1 MIDDVCKLIKEVV
14 TVDDVGN
21 EQTERTTRQVFC
33 GIRSVSRSEFYDA
46 ARANLRP
53 SIIFVLPNYAD
64 YEEETLVEYRGQLY
78 AVIRTYR
85 RTDSDELELTAEPK
99 VGVTEQ

>member
-1 MIDDVCKLIKEVV
+1 MIDDVCKLVKEVV

-21 EQTERTTRQVFC
+21 ERTERTERQVFC

-46 ARANLRP
+46 ARADLNP
-53 SIIFVLPNYAD
+53 SIIFVIPNHAD
-64 YEEETLVEYRGQLY
+64 YAGEKIVEYRGQLY

-85 RTDSDELELTAEPK
+85 RADSDELELTAEPK